1 MRFAGSLSVPVTLP
15 INPLKPPNDLTL
27 STYRTPA
34 PYVGEKQC
42 NTMRRSDY
50 LRLSLSPVQRVE
62 QWYMKVYKQL
72 SVGYASESRQ
82 VQVKAL
88 NEGPECQ

>member
-1 MRFAGSLSVPVTLP
+1 
-15 INPLKPPNDLTL
+15 
-27 STYRTPA
+27 
-34 PYVGEKQC
+34 
-42 NTMRRSDY
+42 MRRSDY